1 MNTGKMKKTGIL
13 SGSFNPP
20 HIGHLA
26 IANYMLEYEGL
37 DELWFI
43 VSPHNPLKDAGSL
56 VPEDQ
61 RLEMVQIAIRD
72 EPRFHASDIEFT
84 LPRPSYTIN
93 TLDTLSQRYPDREFY
108 LIMGSDNLLLLDRW
122 KEHERLVSTYKILVY
137 PRPGYPTGDISN
149 PNIRIVE
156 APLLDISSTVIRE
169 SFRHGRQLRYWL
181 PDGLFD
187 HIVAKNIYSRTE

>member
-1 MNTGKMKKTGIL
+1 MKKTGIL

-137 PRPGYPTGDISN
+137 PRPGYTAGHISN
-149 PNIRIVE
+149 PNIRIVK

-169 SFRHGRQLRYWL
+169 SFRQGRKLRYWL